1 MNPTDRMVRLLKK
14 DVKRLKRD
22 RDELIMRIERL
33 EKSHVREVEW
43 PRYDGDGKPLDI
55 HGNEWNPKEMNEG
68 ENH

>member
-1 MNPTDRMVRLLKK
+1 MNPTDRIVRLLKK

-22 RDELIMRIERL
+22 RDELLMRVERL
-33 EKSHVREVEW
+33 ENRSMEEVEW